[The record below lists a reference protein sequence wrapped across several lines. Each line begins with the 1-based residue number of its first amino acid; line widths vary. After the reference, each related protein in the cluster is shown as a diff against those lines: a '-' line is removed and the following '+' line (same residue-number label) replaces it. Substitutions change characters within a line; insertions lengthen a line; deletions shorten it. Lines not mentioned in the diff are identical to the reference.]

1 MPGAGRLG
9 QADPVIRHDLDLRL
23 EPIDQARARPA
34 IVAHHQAQPHPG
46 DAFLP
51 SHHLSGTSAEIMIN
65 GAAAGVITVA
75 DGVLVLCTLTR
86 EAKKYDRQV
95 VEAAIKTFEA
105 TKAYAASWD
114 RHHLELFGGFAAEI
128 GNQAYQLELLDPDH
142 LVEPIPGLRLAV
154 ATEADLPYLNGA
166 DFVDDYT
173 ELLAAGGVRIARRD
187 DTNLG
192 IGLLVQHPLNEAV
205 VDLGMYTDPEA
216 RRQGVGR
223 SIIALAA
230 RECLDRGQTP
240 VAGCWYAN
248 WESRPTL
255 EAAGLTSVGTIFT
268 FTLDPD
274 AFR

>member
-1 MPGAGRLG
+1 VGVG
-9 QADPVIRHDLDLRL
+9 QADRMIRHDLDLRL
-23 EPIDQARARPA
+23 EPIDQERARPA
-34 IVAHHQAQPHPG
+34 IDAHHRAQAHPG
-46 DAFLP
+46 DGFLP
-51 SHHLSGTSAEIMIN
+51 SQQLAGTSAEIMIN
-65 GAAAGVITVA
+65 GSSAGVITVA

-95 VEAAIKTFEA
+95 VELAIKTFEA
-105 TKAYAASWD
+105 TKAFAATWD
-114 RHHLELFGGFAAEI
+114 AHHLELFGGFATEI
-128 GNQAYQLELLDPDH
+128 ANQAYQLELLDPDQ
-142 LVEPIPGLRLAV
+142 LVDPVAGITLAV
-154 ATEADLPYLNGA
+154 ATDADLPYLNGV

-173 ELLAAGGVRIARRD
+173 ELLAAGRVRIARRD
-187 DTNLG
+187 ETVVG

-205 VDLGMYTDPEA
+205 VDLGMFTDPGA

-248 WESRPTL
+248 WQSRPTL
-255 EAAGLTSVGTIFT
+255 EAAGLTCAGTIFN